1 MPNLGQ
7 IQPELLVESGD
18 VARIRY
24 AGAQVRKPLLAVS
37 DLNGKNNP
45 CWFDGEESYIVPAG
59 SAEIP
64 EIRRL
69 IQKVKRKIRM
79 HMDNG
84 VYKLRT
90 WRKPSRPFQGQGW

>member
-1 MPNLGQ
+1 M
-7 IQPELLVESGD
+7 
-18 VARIRY
+18 
-24 AGAQVRKPLLAVS
+24 AGAKGRKPLLAVS

-45 CWFDGEESYIVPAG
+45 CWFDGEQSYIVPAG

-64 EIRRL
+64 EIRGL